1 MVLKISLEVIGKFHC
16 RSSNINGMQC
26 ILQISPTRFLIG
38 GHQDKLVDFNL
49 TSCKETIVVSFKFL
63 TM

>member
-1 MVLKISLEVIGKFHC
+1 MANIFS
-16 RSSNINGMQC
+16 RSSNISGMQC

-49 TSCKETIVVSFKFL
+49 TTCKETTVVSVTLLIKQWRGAKKL
-63 TM
+63 